1 MMSSSAGLQSE
12 SNILAQWMPCSS
24 RAGVI
29 LNHQLDFV
37 SPLKATWMPEDV
49 NDSFSTQFVPL
60 PASNNSSCLS
70 VDSLLLADA
79 AAKGTSNQEGDTSFD
94 IRALQPTGLN
104 TISSPATS
112 EGLSR
117 ELDSMDEAGNT
128 RQRHDFPLMQKLEQL
143 KEWQQ
148 QKQEQLKLHQ
158 MQQLHRLLEEQQ
170 RLLHMVSAQQALT
183 GDPKMPEPAE
193 NEEMSAYDASKGLFS
208 LPNVHTYSSV
218 TDCRVPVEQYSLALQ
233 AESPEQKADRTLR
246 NSVLGSPCDPDT
258 EEEEDSNA
266 TMGQSLSSEGPSSE
280 ELHRS
285 SIYEDTPQ
293 PRKPRV
299 TQESLLRGP
308 DGDDASQE
316 ELLQTGDRPIRPGI
330 GGRKQTFEELLE
342 EQLRL
347 EEQRLRATELEQQ
360 GPAPT
365 EEIKDNPKRTFLKRG
380 EGLSRFTKGKAVPVK
395 KPIKTNAK
403 AQPKHV
409 VKNAQQQEPK
419 NTVKNTLQPVQ
430 RKTAILNKENNCEHL
445 KSPFNRPEPVSL
457 TRGGQVLKV
466 LGNHI
471 GQTMTQDPA
480 RDFRPQNQSKPL
492 GQVAKSQ
499 EAVGMKIQ
507 GIRVEASQ
515 TVCAVPA
522 KTVVKQAC
530 LEEKGQCIL
539 PQLSTDIP
547 PKDREYSFELSFQR
561 KSEKWET
568 QKQKENIELDEFELL
583 EQAADEISFSS
594 NSSFVLKVL
603 QMDQQ
608 EHRGHRLSSTP
619 VKSPQPLKENPE
631 TSNKAGQSPLGS
643 QTTRETGG
651 FKQEEAEQAAKSEWD
666 LKDQNNDPED
676 RGDESSAMDAVCD
689 HSWQSDLDSEDLDD
703 TLQDEKTLQEGKAGP
718 SGLYDSNA
726 LQYDRSSYQD
736 GAIKHSFAAREC
748 GYGSTDGLT
757 TTGDKGT
764 NNTNGFVF
772 DDDDTWNDFN
782 DTGNVEVEDIP
793 RCPEVAHSESVSPTE
808 KSTSLTDRALKRKV
822 AAVKTAEAKSGDGS
836 EPPPTSDLIAKLF
849 PSLKPKPKP
858 APSQDTASSNKAA
871 EQASGNNPQSTLLRH
886 RLVELETEI
895 ERFRAENSAL
905 AVLRQEREK
914 ALETLR
920 KEIAE
925 TERKKSEELAL
936 LEKLKKEEMKK
947 LQKERKVFEKYA
959 AAARAIPD
967 KKERE
972 EMQVLR
978 QQVTSLQEE
987 LQRRETRWAST
998 HSRLRQQLDTVS
1010 KENSAL
1016 RDEVRAL
1023 ERLRVQAWRQAE
1035 AESGKPNQA
1044 DASTH
1049 GLQRAKSTSPLCA
1062 VKSSP
1067 PVTKQTQKNSPPVR
1081 VNSKG
1086 STLVPSNT
1094 SVPEEQVLSEP
1105 RRMMLCPQSPSAVPP
1120 STLQTGLLQT
1130 MCDVKESVDIQEEI
1144 THPDGKIERLL
1155 RSGSRLIVF
1164 PNGTRK
1170 EVLADGKTVKVTFF
1184 NGDVKQIMAD
1194 QRVIYYYA
1202 DAQTTHT
1209 TYPDGLEVLQF
1220 PNSQIEKHFPDGRKE
1235 IIFPDQTIKN
1245 LYPDG
1250 QEESIFPDG
1259 SIIRVKLDGSK
1270 VIEFNNGQ
1278 REVHTAEYKR
1288 REYPDGT
1295 VKTVFA
1301 DGQQET
1307 RYTTGRVRVKDK
1319 DGNVVMDTRS

>member
-79 AAKGTSNQEGDTSFD
+79 AAKGTSNQEGDASFD

-183 GDPKMPEPAE
+183 G
-193 NEEMSAYDASKGLFS
+193 
-208 LPNVHTYSSV
+208 
-218 TDCRVPVEQYSLALQ
+218 
-233 AESPEQKADRTLR
+233 
-246 NSVLGSPCDPDT
+246 
-258 EEEEDSNA
+258 
-266 TMGQSLSSEGPSSE
+266 QSLSSEGPSSE

-316 ELLQTGDRPIRPGI
+316 ELLQTGDR
-330 GGRKQTFEELLE
+330 KQTFEELLE

-360 GPAPT
+360 VSPT

-515 TVCAVPA
+515 TVY
-522 KTVVKQAC
+522 
-530 LEEKGQCIL
+530 
-539 PQLSTDIP
+539 IP

-676 RGDESSAMDAVCD
+676 RGDECR
-689 HSWQSDLDSEDLDD
+689 
-703 TLQDEKTLQEGKAGP
+703 P

-793 RCPEVAHSESVSPTE
+793 RY
-808 KSTSLTDRALKRKV
+808 RALKRKV

-998 HSRLRQQLDTVS
+998 HSRQRQQLDTVS

-1044 DASTH
+1044 DASAH
-1049 GLQRAKSTSPLCA
+1049 GLQRAKSTVSHPLRFIVHSPLQGCERAVAFNWNDSTSLIILWNDSTTYYVQLNIIIFFQSPLCA

-1081 VNSKG
+1081 GKAEISSRLLVFLLTFDSQVTELNYNLSVTVNSKG

-1144 THPDGKIERLL
+1144 THPDGKYDVLFQIERLL
-1155 RSGSRLIVF
+1155 RSGSRFIVF

-1307 RYTTGRVRVKDK
+1307 RYPTGRVRVKDK